1 VQFDYIKRSVN
12 VNNNMTSCFP
22 LHDVVGCFLMLK
34 LRRKVM
40 TIPEIFIS
48 LNLVIITIHLIA
60 FNKFV
65 ADRLHKIEKEIEE
78 AKL

>member
-1 VQFDYIKRSVN
+1 
-12 VNNNMTSCFP
+12 
-22 LHDVVGCFLMLK
+22 MLK